1 MKTYVTQL
9 LGAIIYEV
17 EVMSMFFNILIK
29 WFIVSTAG
37 PAPVHQDL
45 GFWTLFSKCIRDWR
59 EPVKVNPAI
68 KATNGRIME
77 GGFESSN
84 NKFLSIYELNRNKFG
99 KNGF

>member
-17 EVMSMFFNILIK
+17 EVMSRFFEIPIK
-29 WFIVSTAG
+29 WFLVSYSG
-37 PAPVHQDL
+37 QAPVHQDL
-45 GFWTLFSKCIRDWR
+45 VFWTLFSKCIRDWR

-68 KATNGRIME
+68 KATNGGIME
-77 GGFESSN
+77 GGIESSN
-84 NKFLSIYELNRNKFG
+84 NKFLSIYELNRNKFR